1 MFINRARGRREV
13 EYKTHTARC
22 RGPGHGIQVFHPTRT
37 FTFTLIQTRWGG
49 LLHLRGFVV
58 IGSLYLPS
66 SLEEEKKKST
76 HLDKKKEEKQNKT
89 KKKEQHFPSFSRSL
103 DQLGSCVGRITQRRR
118 ALDLVKRTKPY

>member
-58 IGSLYLPS
+58 IGSLYLPT
-66 SLEEEKKKST
+66 SLEGKKST
-76 HLDKKKEEKQNKT
+76 HLEKKKEEKQNKT
-89 KKKEQHFPSFSRSL
+89 KKKSNTSPPSPGVPTNSDPASG
-103 DQLGSCVGRITQRRR
+103 GSPS
-118 ALDLVKRTKPY
+118 AAAP